1 MKESANCIRA
11 IPGMRSINTYKE
23 DRPVQKPLLDEYD
36 KTLKKRDEVRESLR
50 TLEKESHADA
60 YNIMI
65 TRDRL
70 AYWEGRAEG
79 LKFALDYL
87 GDR

>member
-1 MKESANCIRA
+1 MDDALREEYEKA
-11 IPGMRSINTYKE
+11 
-23 DRPVQKPLLDEYD
+23 VQ
-36 KTLKKRDEVRESLR
+36 KRDELKQ
-50 TLEKESHADA
+50 TLERLKEEDPGDS

-79 LKFALDYL
+79 LKFAMDHIE
-87 GDR
+87 R